1 MRARHNSNIT
11 QMFKGYRMVRKKIEG
26 KVEAIPQAP
35 RLNLTKNLFKNFESC
50 KVLNFLQYSIVQ
62 AQLQKCT
69 EKTNP
74 EYIAQLLALTEK
86 SVTIPKEKK
95 NENME

>member
-1 MRARHNSNIT
+1 
-11 QMFKGYRMVRKKIEG
+11 MFAGYRMVRKKIEG

-50 KVLNFLQYSIVQ
+50 KVLTLLQYGIVQ

-69 EKTNP
+69 EKTSP
-74 EYIAQLLALTEK
+74 EYVARLLALTEK
-86 SVTIPKEKK
+86 SVTIPKEKT
-95 NENME
+95 NENMG